1 MKKYFGGLIA
11 IFCLSNLQAQDKF
24 AMGIKIGQNFSSVN
38 DVAVDHNTASYHAG
52 VTTFFK
58 VTDKIGI
65 APEII
70 LSQTKLETT
79 PPVTSLMGNGSLQPE
94 TYHLNYLSIPLL
106 CEFKPIQKF
115 SIQAGPQY
123 SILLDQKKDGVGNAS
138 MAFKNGEFAFVGGAK
153 FDLGGFFL
161 YGRYVVGLQNI
172 NELQDQTKWRTT
184 QWQLGVG
191 MKLFNF

>member
-1 MKKYFGGLIA
+1 MKKYFGVLIA
-11 IFCLSNLQAQDKF
+11 ILFLSNLQAQDKF
-24 AMGIKIGQNFSSVN
+24 AMGIKIGQNFSSVDN
-38 DVAVDHNTASYHAG
+38 VAVDHNTASYHAG

-65 APEII
+65 APEFI
-70 LSQTKLETT
+70 LSQTKLETN
-79 PPVTSLMGNGSLQPE
+79 PEVTSLMGNGSLQPE

-106 CEFKPIQKF
+106 CEFKPINKF
-115 SIQAGPQY
+115 AIQAGPQY
-123 SILLDQKKDGVGNAS
+123 SILLDQKKDGIGNAS

-161 YGRYVVGLQNI
+161 YGRYVIGLQNI

-191 MKLFNF
+191 MNLFNF

>member
-1 MKKYFGGLIA
+1 MKKYFGVLIA
-11 IFCLSNLQAQDKF
+11 IFCLSNLNAQDKF

-58 VTDKIGI
+58 VTDKFGI
-65 APEII
+65 APEFI

-106 CEFKPIQKF
+106 CEFKPVQKF

-123 SILLDQKKDGVGNAS
+123 SILLDQKKDGIGNAS

-191 MKLFNF
+191 MNLFNF